1 VLVRAQAY
9 PEGPSLTVRGLAVEG
24 ARVPADLLGWPRVF
38 GSCRGD
44 TELCNMR
51 VAAVLCWSRFRGGP
65 RAGFS
70 PWSHE
75 DPVGPVLAGGIQM
88 LRAGEPGA
96 DGDALGRGILRAD
109 PGDKDTIGDGPGSPA
124 SLTGARIVLTPPAS
138 PVTLCPSSQR

>member
-1 VLVRAQAY
+1 
-9 PEGPSLTVRGLAVEG
+9 
-24 ARVPADLLGWPRVF
+24 
-38 GSCRGD
+38 
-44 TELCNMR
+44 
-51 VAAVLCWSRFRGGP
+51 
-65 RAGFS
+65 
-70 PWSHE
+70 
-75 DPVGPVLAGGIQM
+75 M